1 MKVVNKKAYYDYFV
15 IEDFTAGM
23 VLFGSEVKSLRKSDV
38 NFNDGYIIF
47 KDGELFIK
55 NMRIASYKDA
65 TYLNHDEMRDKKL
78 LLNKKEINKISKAIG
93 EKGITLIPL
102 EIFTLNN
109 KFKIKLGICKGKKN
123 WNKKESIK
131 AKDIEREVKR
141 DNGFNI

>member
-1 MKVVNKKAYYDYFV
+1 MKIVNKKAYYDYFV

-55 NMRIASYKDA
+55 NMRIASYKEA
-65 TYLNHDEMRDKKL
+65 TYLNHDELRDKKL
-78 LLNKKEINKISKAIG
+78 LLNKKEIEKISKAIG

-109 KFKIKLGICKGKKN
+109 RFKIKLGICKGKKQFDKREVIR
-123 WNKKESIK
+123 KK
-131 AKDIEREVKR
+131 DLERETQR
-141 DNGFNI
+141 RF

>member
-1 MKVVNKKAYYDYFV
+1 MKIVNKKAYYDYFV

-55 NMRIASYKDA
+55 NMRIASYKEA
-65 TYLNHDEMRDKKL
+65 TYLNHDELRDKKL
-78 LLNKKEINKISKAIG
+78 LLNKKEIEKISKAIG

-109 KFKIKLGICKGKKN
+109 RFKIKLGICKGKKQYD
-123 WNKKESIK
+123 KRDQIK
-131 AKDIEREVKR
+131 LKDLERETQR
-141 DNGFNI
+141 RF